1 MIGYCKFCGQCI
13 DIDAVADVERL
24 EDDCA
29 ILPGVV
35 ADVAVEIATL
45 NCTCNEGIPYRAQQK
60 KKNKVMKNISA
71 LFGDDAP
78 EGKKIP
84 DDIIDILE
92 RVGSL
97 LCAARIEKAAINLRG
112 VKASL
117 SVNSKGEIKVE
128 RTETSKQQLTE

>member
-1 MIGYCKFCGQCI
+1 MIGYCRFCGQCI
-13 DIDAVADVERL
+13 DLDAVADTERL
-24 EDDCA
+24 EADCA
-29 ILPGVV
+29 KSPSVV

-45 NCTCNEGIPYRAQQK
+45 NCNCSEGIPYRAQQK

-71 LFGDDAP
+71 LFGEGAP

-84 DDIIDILE
+84 DDIVDILE

-97 LCAARIEKAAINLRG
+97 LCAARIEKATINLRG

-128 RTETSKQQLTE
+128 RTETQKQQLTE